1 MTISLTREPQKLLEE
16 QMAKS
21 HLSNPDE
28 LLRLALTTL
37 EQNRGEDYDDLDAA
51 VRQAIDEAE
60 EQYKRGE
67 GREWADVRHDLR
79 ERFVEKK

>member
-1 MTISLTREPQKLLEE
+1 MTISLTPETQKLLEE

-28 LLRLALTTL
+28 LLRLALKTL
-37 EQNRGEDYDDLDAA
+37 EQNRGEEYDELDAPL
-51 VRQAIDEAE
+51 RQAIDEAE

-67 GREWADVRHDLR
+67 GREWAEVRQELR
-79 ERFVEKK
+79 ERFVERK